1 VSDEGSAT
9 PVPTARR
16 SAGPLVAAAVW
27 LVGTVVA
34 FLLLDWIVALFA
46 SILGL
51 TLVGVAFLA
60 SDWVRSST
68 FEERE
73 AERANRRQAK
83 WDAKA
88 DVRARDRARWEAHQA
103 RKAAGT
109 DGS

>member
-1 VSDEGSAT
+1 VSDQGSAAR
-9 PVPTARR
+9 VPTARR

-27 LVGTVVA
+27 VVGTVVA
-34 FLLLDWIVALFA
+34 FLLLDWILALFA

-60 SDWVRSST
+60 SDWVRAST

-88 DVRARDRARWEAHQA
+88 DVRARDRERWEAHQA
-103 RKAAGT
+103 RKAAGP